1 MTTDVSSSAGRE
13 LASLLASRK
22 VIDLTALLS
31 PEYPSATAIGV
42 PFLRHPFNFY
52 NGVTPAYCGTYA
64 DHILVINEHTGTHCD
79 VPPHLIPDISRYPD
93 LPNAAEIGAETMEK
107 VEVERFM
114 GPADVIDV
122 RDLIGTAAAGQSPI
136 ISVERVR
143 QWEAEHGDV
152 QPGDVV
158 LFYTSWM
165 DRHYKRFPEGY
176 ALDLHPRWYG
186 QMEGWAAP
194 DTETMTYIVDKGV
207 RCVGFDTV
215 STGSIQDDAPPH
227 IAALSRGTVLVE
239 KLIGLGQLPAR
250 GAFFMFLPIKVER
263 GTGSPGRAIAIV

>member
-1 MTTDVSSSAGRE
+1 MATKLENSAARE
-13 LASLLASRK
+13 LAGLLAGRK
-22 VIDLTALLS
+22 VLDLTALLS
-31 PEYPSATAIGV
+31 PEYPAATAIGV

-64 DHILVINEHTGTHCD
+64 DHILILNEHTGTHFD
-79 VPPHLIPDISRYPD
+79 APPHLIPDVTRYPD
-93 LPNAAEIGAETMEK
+93 LPNAASIGAQTAEQ
-107 VEVERFM
+107 VEVQRFM

-122 RDLIGTAAAGQSPI
+122 TDLIGTAAAGSSPVI
-136 ISVERVR
+136 TVERVK
-143 QWEAEHGDV
+143 QWEGQHG
-152 QPGDVV
+152 QIEAGDVV

-165 DRHYKRFPEGY
+165 DRYYKRFPEGY

-186 QMEGWAAP
+186 KMEGWAAP
-194 DTETMTYIVDKGV
+194 DADTVTYIVDKGV
-207 RCVGFDTV
+207 KCLGFDTV
-215 STGSIQDDAPPH
+215 STGTIQDDAPPH

-250 GAFFMFLPIKVER
+250 GAFFMFLPLKVER